1 MQTILGSNGQIGQE
15 IAKEIYNKYTKNIR
29 LVSRKP
35 QKIHDTDELVPA
47 DLMKYEDTYKA
58 IEGSD
63 IVYFA
68 VGLPADSEMWENR
81 FSKIMANII
90 KACQETNSK
99 LAFFDNTYMYEKN
112 DNVQTENSSFM
123 PTGRKSKVRAEM
135 AEMLLSAMKGKTIDA
150 VIGRAPEFYGPDLT
164 QSITNSM
171 VFNRVKEGKR
181 AIVPLNDS
189 VLRTLIWTP
198 DASRA
203 LALLGNTPDAYGETW
218 HLPTDANITYRN
230 LVNKVEKII
239 GEKVRYT
246 VVPMWIFKVG
256 SLFNKQVKELMELLP
271 RYKYDNIFNSNKFKE
286 RFPDFEIT
294 TFEEGI
300 NKVFSKK

>member
-1 MQTILGSNGQIGQE
+1 VQTILGSNGQIGQE

-81 FSKIMANII
+81 FPKIMTNII

-171 VFNRVKEGKR
+171 VFNRVKKGKR

-239 GEKVRYT
+239 GKKVRYT

>member
-15 IAKEIYNKYTKNIR
+15 IAKEIYSKYTKNIR

-35 QKIHDTDELVPA
+35 QKIHDTDELIPA
-47 DLMKYEDTYKA
+47 DLLKYEDTYKA
-58 IEGSD
+58 IEGSE

-68 VGLPADSEMWENR
+68 VGLPPDSEMWEKR
-81 FSKIMANII
+81 FSIIMENVI

-112 DNVQTENSSFM
+112 DNVQVESSPFKAK
-123 PTGRKSKVRAEM
+123 GRKSKVRAEM
-135 AEMLLSAMKGKTIDA
+135 ANMLLSAMEDKTIDA

-171 VFNRVKEGKR
+171 IFNRVKEDKR
-181 AIVPLNDS
+181 AIVPLSDS

-218 HLPTDANITYRN
+218 HLPTDSSITYRN
-230 LVNKVEKII
+230 LIKKVENITNK
-239 GEKVRYT
+239 KVNYT
-246 VVPMWIFKVG
+246 VLPMWMFKVG
-256 SLFNKQVKELMELLP
+256 SLFNKQVKELVELLP
-271 RYKYDNIFNSNKFKE
+271 RYKYDNIFKSQKFKKQ
-286 RFPDFEIT
+286 FPDFKTT
-294 TFEEGI
+294 TFDEGI
-300 NKVFSKK
+300 NQVLSKN

>member
-15 IAKEIYNKYTKNIR
+15 IAKEIHNKYTKNIR

-58 IEGSD
+58 IEGSN

-81 FSKIMANII
+81 FPKIMANII

-112 DNVQTENSSFM
+112 NNIQIEDSSFM
-123 PTGRKSKVRAEM
+123 PTGRKSKVRAEI
-135 AEMLLSAMKGKTIDA
+135 AEMLLSAIKDKTIDA
-150 VIGRAPEFYGPDLT
+150 VIGRAPEFYGPGLT

-181 AIVPLNDS
+181 AIVPLSDS

-203 LALLGNTPDAYGETW
+203 LALLGNTPDVYGETW
-218 HLPTDANITYRN
+218 HLPTDANITYRS
-230 LVNKVEKII
+230 LINKVENVI
-239 GEKVRYT
+239 GEKVSYT
-246 VVPMWIFKVG
+246 VVPMWTFKVG
-256 SLFNKQVKELMELLP
+256 SLFNKQVKELIELLP

-300 NKVFSKK
+300 NEVFSKK

>member
-81 FSKIMANII
+81 FPKIMTNII

-239 GEKVRYT
+239 GKKVRYT

>member
-1 MQTILGSNGQIGQE
+1 
-15 IAKEIYNKYTKNIR
+15 
-29 LVSRKP
+29 
-35 QKIHDTDELVPA
+35 
-47 DLMKYEDTYKA
+47 
-58 IEGSD
+58 
-63 IVYFA
+63 
-68 VGLPADSEMWENR
+68 
-81 FSKIMANII
+81 
-90 KACQETNSK
+90 
-99 LAFFDNTYMYEKN
+99 MYEKN

-239 GEKVRYT
+239 GKKVRYT

>member
-58 IEGSD
+58 IEGSN

-68 VGLPADSEMWENR
+68 VGLPVDSEMWENQ
-81 FSKIMANII
+81 FPKIMANVI

-112 DNVQTENSSFM
+112 DNVQTENSPFI

-135 AEMLLSAMKGKTIDA
+135 TEILLSAMKGKTIDA
-150 VIGRAPEFYGPDLT
+150 VIGRAPEFYGPYLT

-181 AIVPLNDS
+181 AIVPLSNS

-230 LVNKVEKII
+230 LVNKVEEVI
-239 GEKVRYT
+239 GKKVSYT
-246 VVPMWIFKVG
+246 VVPMWMFKIS

-271 RYKYDNIFNSNKFKE
+271 RYKYDNIFNSNKFKK

-300 NKVFSKK
+300 NKVFSKE

>member
-239 GEKVRYT
+239 GKKVRYT

-271 RYKYDNIFNSNKFKE
+271 RYKYDNIFNSNKIKE

>member
-181 AIVPLNDS
+181 AIVPLSDS

-239 GEKVRYT
+239 GKKVRYT

>member
-15 IAKEIYNKYTKNIR
+15 IAKEIYSKYTKNIR

-35 QKIHDTDELVPA
+35 QKIHDTDELISA
-47 DLMKYEDTYKA
+47 DLLKYEDTYKA
-58 IEGSD
+58 IEGSE

-68 VGLPADSEMWENR
+68 VGLPPDSEMWEKR
-81 FSKIMANII
+81 FSIIMENVI

-112 DNVQTENSSFM
+112 DNVQVESSPFKAK
-123 PTGRKSKVRAEM
+123 GRKSKVRAEM
-135 AEMLLSAMKGKTIDA
+135 ANMLLSAMEDKTIDA

-171 VFNRVKEGKR
+171 IFNRVKEDKR
-181 AIVPLNDS
+181 AIVPLSDS

-218 HLPTDANITYRN
+218 HLPTDSSITYRN
-230 LVNKVEKII
+230 LINKVENITNK
-239 GEKVRYT
+239 KVNYT
-246 VVPMWIFKVG
+246 VLPMWMFKVG
-256 SLFNKQVKELMELLP
+256 SLFNKQVKELVELLP
-271 RYKYDNIFNSNKFKE
+271 RYKYDNIFKSQKFKKQ
-286 RFPDFEIT
+286 FPDFKTT
-294 TFEEGI
+294 TFDEGI
-300 NKVFSKK
+300 NQVLSKN

>member
-81 FSKIMANII
+81 FPKIMTNII

-171 VFNRVKEGKR
+171 VFNRVKKGKR

-239 GEKVRYT
+239 GKKVRYT

>member
-1 MQTILGSNGQIGQE
+1 MQTVLGSNGQIGQE
-15 IAKEIYNKYTKNIR
+15 IAKEIHKNYTKEIR
-29 LVSRKP
+29 LVGRKP
-35 QKIHDTDELVPA
+35 KKIHESDELVAA
-47 DLMKYEDTYKA
+47 DLMNYEDTYKA
-58 IEGSD
+58 VDGSD

-68 VGLPADSEMWENR
+68 VGLPADSEMWENQ
-81 FSKIMANII
+81 FPTIMANVI
-90 KACQETNSK
+90 KACQETSSK

-112 DNVQTENSSFM
+112 DNIQVEDSPFI
-123 PTGRKSKVRAEM
+123 PRGRKSQVRADI
-135 AEMLLSAMKGKTIDA
+135 ADMLLSAMKDESIDA

-181 AIVPLNDS
+181 AIVPLSDS

-203 LALLGNTPDAYGETW
+203 LALLGNTSDAYGETW
-218 HLPTDANITYRN
+218 HLPTDINITYRS
-230 LVNKVEKII
+230 LVNKVEKIT
-239 GEKVRYT
+239 GKKVSYT

>member
-15 IAKEIYNKYTKNIR
+15 IAKEIYSKYTKSIR

-35 QKIHDTDELVPA
+35 QKIHDTDEVVPA
-47 DLMKYEDTYKA
+47 DLMNYEDTYKA

-68 VGLPADSEMWENR
+68 VGLPSNSEMWEKR
-81 FSKIMANII
+81 FPIIMENVI
-90 KACQETNSK
+90 KACQKMNSK

-112 DNVQTENSSFM
+112 DNVQVESSPFKAK
-123 PTGRKSKVRAEM
+123 GRKSKVRAEM
-135 AEMLLSAMKGKTIDA
+135 ANMLLSTMKDKTIDA

-171 VFNRVKEGKR
+171 IFNRVKEGKR
-181 AIVPLNDS
+181 AIVPLSDS

-218 HLPTDANITYRN
+218 HLPTDSSITYRN
-230 LVNKVEKII
+230 LINKVENITNK
-239 GEKVRYT
+239 KVNYI
-246 VVPMWIFKVG
+246 VLPMWMFKVG
-256 SLFNKQVKELMELLP
+256 SLFNKQVKELVELLP
-271 RYKYDNIFNSNKFKE
+271 RYKYDNIFKSQKFKKQ
-286 RFPDFEIT
+286 FPDFKTT
-294 TFEEGI
+294 TFDEGI
-300 NKVFSKK
+300 NQVFSKK